1 MTSAS
6 RVLPFLSCH
15 VDKIRNVCILAH
27 VDHGKTSL
35 ADALLATNGIIS
47 FRQAGELRF
56 MDSLEAEQVRG
67 ITMKSSAV
75 ALFYNP
81 TLKLSRHISPQA
93 AADDPDSYLINFIDS
108 PGHVDFAS
116 DVSTAVRL
124 CDCAMIVVDVAE
136 GVCPQTRAVLRQAWN
151 ERLTLILVLNKFD
164 RLFLQLGLSPIQVY
178 DRILRVLEQIN
189 SVLAEM
195 FTADVMQQTHGW
207 EADGDSVRQSA
218 EGTYTWSTGLEAT
231 DDSHVY
237 FSPDKANVLFTSAVD
252 GWGFRISDFGDFW
265 AERMNLPKKGL
276 LKALWGDYYFT
287 SSPDG
292 GLPRVKPHAR
302 AKNKKPVFVQLIID
316 HLHHIYKTII
326 VDNNRDMAPHI
337 AERLGIKLE
346 SRLHQQ
352 SVDNR
357 TLVRSILSTWQPLG
371 PAIFRTIVD
380 TCPSPLAAISR
391 ERAQYMLF
399 GESSVTQFVSGEDA
413 VVTSDGSNAGQS
425 ILREVVYSCRND
437 GTEED
442 YEEDESAAFP
452 AIDALEACS
461 SNADA
466 PVIIFV
472 SKVFWADKLKNAFST
487 IVFPKNVPKSVQ
499 PPKSVQ
505 FPSAPRFAT
514 PGRIVVHHDNVE
526 TAIKNPAN
534 SPFSDTEFVALSRIY
549 SGRVK
554 IGQRLFVLG
563 PKFDGSNIPKCLLDA
578 NPADLPLGP
587 LRIPEP
593 EEDDL
598 TSLVQARHRSSS
610 CSSISS
616 NLSGAFSAGSVGD
629 SGHHDDQVLR
639 HVYVGE
645 ITDVVQFCGG
655 QNNAFHLKDPSCP
668 IDSLSA
674 GNVVGLMG
682 ASVITSLPKSGLL
695 VSSLRLV
702 ATSEAR
708 RVLPLAGLAIWHG
721 APVVSLA
728 IEPASA
734 TDPNDMVRLENGL
747 RLLERS
753 DPCAELTFSPKG
765 EYLLHAAGEI
775 HMQKCLEDLTTY
787 FAPDL
792 ELHTSPFL
800 VPFRETVT
808 EACPPASYVPFDSL
822 AFAKAQLER
831 ELKEKHLVYDDAR
844 ENCVRLCTSNEEEE
858 AFLQQQ
864 SLQQTT
870 CMETSDPTRYLP
882 LGMLQLPHS
891 KSRTRVFVRVTAHPV
906 PENLLTWLETRA
918 AAYMH
923 LLMRAVKH
931 KSSSSRRA
939 LTCLKRFEEE
949 FSAQLDAVPPEACYF
964 LEWHSLKGRLLC
976 LGPQQVGPNLLLSR
990 LRSNFFRLDTAWGKP
1005 MSPWSDAAQGPGA
1018 DAVPTGEVGGGG
1030 AVHIPFLSYGKAILR
1045 GFQVATE
1052 QGPLCAEPMRGV
1064 AFVLEDIYAEDR
1076 IQLPT
1081 PRILTSADLLA
1092 KEATHEVAAELKKA
1106 NEPAPEPVGE
1116 AAVESDPI
1124 LAALRAKQAA
1134 IKRRQ
1139 KADFISSMSW
1149 LNLRDDD
1156 NDANNDEDGEDDCL
1170 DDDGDWYNDD
1180 NDNCD
1185 QNLSEVEEEDEEAN
1199 SEVEEE
1205 HAAKSEKKLTLREH
1219 FYWQRRSDNDWLS
1232 DVTPGLLTPAMAR
1245 ACTSAFMACP
1255 AQRLVLSMYDIE
1267 LQCRGDVLGRMYAVL
1282 RKRCGRVVSED
1293 MREGEECFVTHAR
1306 LPVVESFG
1314 LTNDLRKR
1322 TSGLVS
1328 LPQLRPGGWEVLEV
1342 DPLQRDA
1349 SGHIAILGETHIKV
1363 WQRQQEAIKRLRLS
1377 ERNTVVTADI
1387 TTSPLS
1393 GPGIAVRPASPN
1405 SSSSTSDSEV
1415 DEDLAQA
1422 ESNNQLTR
1430 LRTYLRDVRKRKGL
1444 SLHEQIVT
1452 SADKQRTLKKNK

>member
-1 MTSAS
+1 
-6 RVLPFLSCH
+6 
-15 VDKIRNVCILAH
+15 
-27 VDHGKTSL
+27 
-35 ADALLATNGIIS
+35 
-47 FRQAGELRF
+47 LRF
-56 MDSLEAEQVRG
+56 MDSLEAEQMRG

-81 TLKLSRHISPQA
+81 TLKLSRQISPQA
-93 AADDPDSYLINFIDS
+93 AADDPNSYLINLIDS

-151 ERLTLILVLNKFD
+151 ERLTLILVLNKID

-178 DRILRVLEQIN
+178 DKLLRVLEQVN

-195 FTADVMQQTHGW
+195 FTADVMQQTHGRNV
-207 EADGDSVRQSA
+207 DGGSAMQSA
-218 EGTYTWSTGLEAT
+218 GGTYTWSTGLETT

-237 FSPDKANVLFTSAVD
+237 FSPDRANVLFTSAVD
-252 GWGFRISDFGDFW
+252 GWGFRISDFADFW
-265 AERMNLPKKGL
+265 SERMKIPKKGL
-276 LKALWGDYYFT
+276 LKALWGDYYFI

-292 GLPRVKPHAR
+292 SPSRVKPHAR

-316 HLHHIYKTII
+316 QLYRIYKVLSITIV
-326 VDNNRDMAPHI
+326 VDNDRDMAPHI
-337 AERLGIKLE
+337 AERLGVKLE
-346 SRLHQQ
+346 SRLYQQ
-352 SVDNR
+352 NADSR
-357 TLVRSILSTWQPLG
+357 MLVRSILGIWQPLG
-371 PAIFRTIVD
+371 TAIFRTIVD
-380 TCPSPLAAISR
+380 ICPSPLTAITR
-391 ERAQYMLF
+391 ERARYMLF
-399 GESSVTQFVSGEDA
+399 GESSVTQFSSEDTA
-413 VVTSDGSNAGQS
+413 PTSNGGIAGQS
-425 ILREVVYSCRND
+425 VLRDAVCCSN
-437 GTEED
+437 GGSEED
-442 YEEDESAAFP
+442 YGEDGSAAFP
-452 AIDALEACS
+452 AITALQACS

-487 IVFPKNVPKSVQ
+487 IVFPKDASKSA
-499 PPKSVQ
+499 PPKYGQ
-505 FPSAPRFAT
+505 FPSVSRLTTPSRMVFRRDNAETTNNSAT
-514 PGRIVVHHDNVE
+514 
-526 TAIKNPAN
+526 

-554 IGQRLFVLG
+554 DGQRIFVLG

-587 LRIPEP
+587 LHIPEP
-593 EEDDL
+593 EEDEV
-598 TSLVQARHRSSS
+598 TSPVQVRHRTSSS
-610 CSSISS
+610 SSLSS
-616 NLSGAFSAGSVGD
+616 NLSSTLSAGSIGG
-629 SGHHDDQVLR
+629 SGHYKDQVLR

-645 ITDVVQFCGG
+645 IVDVVQFCGG
-655 QNNAFHLKDPSCP
+655 QNNVFHLKDPSCP
-668 IDSLSA
+668 IKSLSA

-682 ASVITSLPKSGLL
+682 ASIITSLPKSGLL

-753 DPCAELTFSPKG
+753 DPCAELTFSSKG

-822 AFAKAQLER
+822 AFAKAQFER
-831 ELKEKHLVYDDAR
+831 ELKEKHLVFDDTK
-844 ENCVRLCTSNEEEE
+844 ENCVRLSAGSEEG
-858 AFLQQQ
+858 ALPQQP
-864 SLQQTT
+864 SLQQIT

-891 KSRTRVFVRVTAHPV
+891 KSRTRVFIRVTAHPV
-906 PENLLTWLETRA
+906 PENLLTWLETCA
-918 AAYMH
+918 ATYMH

-949 FSAQLDAVPPEACYF
+949 FSAQLDAVPSEACEF
-964 LEWHSLKGRLLC
+964 LDWRSLKGRLLC
-976 LGPQQVGPNLLLSR
+976 MGPQQVGPNLLFSR
-990 LRSNFFRLDTAWGKP
+990 LRSGLFRLDTAWGKP
-1005 MSPWSDAAQGPGA
+1005 IPPWSDVTQ
-1018 DAVPTGEVGGGG
+1018 EVGVDPMPTSGTVWEA

-1045 GFQVATE
+1045 GFQMATE

-1064 AFVLEDIYAEDR
+1064 AFVLEEIYAEDR
-1076 IQLPT
+1076 IQLPV
-1081 PRILTSADLLA
+1081 PRILTSVDLLEDSDTA
-1092 KEATHEVAAELKKA
+1092 QKVAEVDVELGEAAETV
-1106 NEPAPEPVGE
+1106 PEPVGE
-1116 AAVESDPI
+1116 AAAEEDPI

-1139 KADFISSMSW
+1139 KVDPNSSISW
-1149 LNLRDDD
+1149 LTLGEDDD
-1156 NDANNDEDGEDDCL
+1156 DGSNDEDREEYCSDYDE
-1170 DDDGDWYNDD
+1170 DWYNND

-1185 QNLSEVEEEDEEAN
+1185 RNMSEVEEEEDLDSMLDEE
-1199 SEVEEE
+1199 
-1205 HAAKSEKKLTLREH
+1205 HPIKSEKKLTLSAH
-1219 FYWQRRSDNDWLS
+1219 FYWRRRSDYDWLS
-1232 DVTPGLLTPAMAR
+1232 DVTPGLLTSAMAR

-1255 AQRLVLSMYDIE
+1255 SQRLVLSMYDIE

-1293 MREGEECFVTHAR
+1293 MREGEECFVIHAR
-1306 LPVVESFG
+1306 LPVVESFD

-1377 ERNTVVTADI
+1377 ERNTTDTISSA
-1387 TTSPLS
+1387 LS
-1393 GPGIAVRPASPN
+1393 GSGMAGRSISSN
-1405 SSSSTSDSEV
+1405 SSSTSDSET

-1422 ESNNQLTR
+1422 ENINQLNR
-1430 LRTYLRDVRKRKGL
+1430 LRSYLRDVRKRKGL
-1444 SLHEQIVT
+1444 KLHEQIVI

>member
-1 MTSAS
+1 MSNQAAKQNTS
-6 RVLPFLSCH
+6 
-15 VDKIRNVCILAH
+15 
-27 VDHGKTSL
+27 GKTSL

-81 TLKLSRHISPQA
+81 TLKLGRHISPQT
-93 AADDPDSYLINFIDS
+93 AADDPNSYLVNLIDS

-151 ERLTLILVLNKFD
+151 ERLTLILVLNKID

-178 DRILRVLEQIN
+178 DRIMRVLEQVN

-195 FTADVMQQTHGW
+195 FAADVMQQSHGRKV
-207 EADGDSVRQSA
+207 DGGSVGQST

-237 FSPDKANVLFTSAVD
+237 FSPDRANVLFTSAVD
-252 GWGFRISDFGDFW
+252 GWGFRISDFADFW

-287 SSPDG
+287 SSSDG
-292 GLPRVKPHAR
+292 GPFRVKPHAR
-302 AKNKKPVFVQLIID
+302 AKNKKPVFVQLIVD
-316 HLHHIYKTII
+316 HLHHIYKTIL
-326 VDNNRDMAPHI
+326 VDDNRDMASHI
-337 AERLGIKLE
+337 AERLGVKLE

-352 SVDNR
+352 NVDNR
-357 TLVRSILSTWQPLG
+357 TLVRSILSIWQPLG

-391 ERAQYMLF
+391 ERAWYMLF
-399 GESSVTQFVSGEDA
+399 GEPLAAKFSGDTTTTDSGDNA
-413 VVTSDGSNAGQS
+413 VQS
-425 ILREVVYSCRND
+425 ILRDVMRSCGND

-442 YEEDESAAFP
+442 YEEDGSAVFP

-472 SKVFWADKLKNAFST
+472 SKVFWVDKLKNAFST
-487 IVFPKNVPKSVQ
+487 IVFPKDTPKSVP

-505 FPSAPRFAT
+505 FSSVPRLAASS
-514 PGRIVVHHDNVE
+514 RIVVHHDNAE
-526 TAIKNPAN
+526 TAIKGSTV
-534 SPFSDTEFVALSRIY
+534 SPLSDTEFVALSRIY

-554 IGQRLFVLG
+554 VGQRLFVLG

-610 CSSISS
+610 CSSVSS
-616 NLSGAFSAGSVGD
+616 NLSSTFSAGSIGG
-629 SGHHDDQVLR
+629 SGHHEDQVLR

-668 IDSLSA
+668 VDSLSA

-682 ASVITSLPKSGLL
+682 SSVITSLPKSGLL

-753 DPCAELTFSPKG
+753 DPCAELTFSSKG

-822 AFAKAQLER
+822 AFAKAQFER

-844 ENCVRLCTSNEEEE
+844 ENCVRLCTNSEEEE

-864 SLQQTT
+864 NPQQVT

-891 KSRTRVFVRVTAHPV
+891 KSRTRVFIRVTAHPV

-918 AAYMH
+918 TAYMH

-949 FSAQLDAVPPEACYF
+949 FSAQLDAVPPEACDF
-964 LEWHSLKGRLLC
+964 LDWRSLKGRLLC

-990 LRSNFFRLDTAWGKP
+990 LRSGLFRLDTAWGKP
-1005 MSPWSDAAQGPGA
+1005 MPPWSDVGQGAGV
-1018 DAVPTGEVGGGG
+1018 DTVPTGEVGGGG

-1064 AFVLEDIYAEDR
+1064 AFVLEEIYAEDR

-1092 KEATHEVAAELKKA
+1092 GSETTQRVVKVGAELSEAAET
-1106 NEPAPEPVGE
+1106 APEPAGE
-1116 AAVESDPI
+1116 AAAESDPI

-1139 KADFISSMSW
+1139 RVDPISSMSW
-1149 LNLRDDD
+1149 MNLRDDGD
-1156 NDANNDEDGEDDCL
+1156 DDNNDEDREDDYS
-1170 DDDGDWYNDD
+1170 DDDEDWYNDD

-1185 QNLSEVEEEDEEAN
+1185 RNLLEVEEDEEEEEAN
-1199 SEVEEE
+1199 SEAEEE
-1205 HAAKSEKKLTLREH
+1205 QPVKTEKKPTLSAH
-1219 FYWQRRSDNDWLS
+1219 FYWQRRSDYDWLS
-1232 DVTPGLLTPAMAR
+1232 DVTPGLFTPAMAR

-1293 MREGEECFVTHAR
+1293 MREGEECFVIHAR
-1306 LPVVESFG
+1306 LPVVESFD

-1377 ERNTVVTADI
+1377 ERNTATTADT
-1387 TTSPLS
+1387 TTSALS
-1393 GPGIAVRPASPN
+1393 GLGNAVRPVSPN
-1405 SSSSTSDSEV
+1405 SPSSTSDSEA

-1422 ESNNQLTR
+1422 ENNNQLTR